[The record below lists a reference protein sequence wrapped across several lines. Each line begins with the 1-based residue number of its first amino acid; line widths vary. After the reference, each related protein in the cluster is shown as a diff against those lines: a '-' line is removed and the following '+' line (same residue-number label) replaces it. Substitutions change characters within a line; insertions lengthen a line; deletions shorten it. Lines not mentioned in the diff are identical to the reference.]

1 MSFKT
6 NITEDVNGLEVRCD
20 ILPFNV
26 CGKIVSMSEN
36 GCGMFSRNKF
46 DLYAEVELHVFVK
59 DYEQACVVRGTIVNV
74 SRKGD
79 GHTTDVASDD
89 DGWVYNISIK
99 GENEEWKD
107 VVWKFMMS
115 HK

>member
-6 NITEDVNGLEVRCD
+6 NVTEDVKGLEVRCD
-20 ILPFNV
+20 IMPYDV

-36 GCGMFSRNKF
+36 GCGLFSRNRF
-46 DLYAEVELHVFVK
+46 DLGDSVTLNVLVK
-59 DYEQACVVRGTIVNV
+59 DYKSACTVKGTIVNV
-74 SRKGD
+74 SRKGN
-79 GHTTDVASDD
+79 GHTTDVANND
-89 DGWVYNISIK
+89 DGWVYNVSIT
-99 GENEEWKD
+99 GEHEEWKD